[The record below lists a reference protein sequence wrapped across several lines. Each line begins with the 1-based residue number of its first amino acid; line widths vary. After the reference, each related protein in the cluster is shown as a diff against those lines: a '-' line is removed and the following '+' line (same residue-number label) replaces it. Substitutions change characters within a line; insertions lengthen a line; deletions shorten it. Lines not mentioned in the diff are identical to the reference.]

1 MRLFYGLTTV
11 AVFGVLAMPGLAET
25 PVERSAYLVQ
35 GPTGCSNC
43 HTPIGPQ
50 GPDMA
55 RDLTGRVVEDNPAFR
70 AVAPNLTPSGR
81 ITGWTDAET
90 ARAIR
95 EGLRPGGAAMFPPMP
110 SG

>member
-11 AVFGVLAMPGLAET
+11 AVLGVLAMPGLAET
-25 PVERSAYLVQ
+25 PVERGVYLVQ
-35 GPTGCSNC
+35 GPAGCGNC

-70 AVAPNLTPSGR
+70 AVAPNLTPAGR
-81 ITGWTDAET
+81 ISGWTDAEL

-95 EGLRPGGAAMFPPMP
+95 EGLRPDGSLRARFET
-110 SG
+110 S